1 MQNGLGCLILAV
13 EEKPSHLGYLNHKNG
28 EIMKSIIVSM
38 IAAAGLMAAGS
49 AMATDMPAL
58 AKKSGCTACHTV
70 EKKLVGPAWRDV
82 SKAYN
87 KVGATGT
94 AVDPKAYQV
103 TQKVAD
109 ILKEHGKANPEA
121 WLEEKVAKGGKG
133 NWFKSTAMIPNAPKV
148 KAEDIKTLV
157 DFILGLEK

>member
-1 MQNGLGCLILAV
+1 
-13 EEKPSHLGYLNHKNG
+13 
-28 EIMKSIIVSM
+28 MKSILVG
-38 IAAAGLMAAGS
+38 IATAGLMVAGS
-49 AMATDMPAL
+49 AMATDMPDL

-82 SKAYN
+82 AKAYN

-94 AVDPKAYQV
+94 AVDPAAYKV

-109 ILKEHGKANPEA
+109 ILKEHGAASKEA

-133 NWFKSTAMIPNAPKV
+133 NWFDNTAMIPNAPKV
-148 KAEDIKTLV
+148 SAADIKTLV
-157 DFILGLEK
+157 EFILGLEK